1 MELQI
6 PRQKIPKETLS
17 EFCRKWKITELGIFG
32 SFLREDFHDQSDID
46 VLLSFSPDSE
56 WSLLHLVEM
65 QQELSDLMGREVDI
79 VEKEA
84 LKNPF
89 RRRGILKNVQV
100 LYEA

>member
-17 EFCRKWKITELGIFG
+17 EFYRKWKITELGIFG